1 MGQVGKSPEDTLSLP
16 RPPGEPR
23 WRQTPLVRALTGQT
37 SHSGPLGDRY
47 LSIPSSCLHLL
58 QSGPALSLSS
68 FLLIFYLHFWRRFS
82 FTRNTDFFSPHKVLK
97 IENLLSW
104 KNRSLFGKQ
113 GAIQIGGTSEAS
125 CMQEVPI
132 NPVVG
137 IR

>member
-1 MGQVGKSPEDTLSLP
+1 MEVDPSSQ
-16 RPPGEPR
+16 RPHR
-23 WRQTPLVRALTGQT
+23 
-37 SHSGPLGDRY
+37 SGPLGDKY
-47 LSIPSSCLHLL
+47 PSIPSSCLHLL
-58 QSGPALSLSS
+58 QSGPALSSSS

-82 FTRNTDFFSPHKVLK
+82 VVRNSDFFFFSHTKVLK

-104 KNRSLFGKQ
+104 KNRRSLFGKQ

-125 CMQEVPI
+125 CMQEVLI